1 MNIERV
7 KELIAQARIPAEDI
21 TLYDLEQLVQ
31 VVVEDCL
38 DACYQVAAEADAM
51 AKSKSVTDA
60 GRTLHQGMWGGA
72 TNSAARIRLNYGVD
86 E

>member
-1 MNIERV
+1 MNTIRID
-7 KELIAQARIPAEDI
+7 ELIAQARIPAQGITRED
-21 TLYDLEQLVQ
+21 LQELVR

-38 DACYQVAAEADAM
+38 DACYHTAAEADAT
-51 AKSKSVTDA
+51 AKSKFVTDA

-72 TNSAARIRLNYGVD
+72 TNSAALIRLNYGVD